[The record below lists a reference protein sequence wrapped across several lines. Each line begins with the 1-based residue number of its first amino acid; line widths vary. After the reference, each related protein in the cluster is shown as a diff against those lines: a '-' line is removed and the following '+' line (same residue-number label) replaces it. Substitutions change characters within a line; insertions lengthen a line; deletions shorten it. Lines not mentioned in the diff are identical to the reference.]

1 MCMTLNHFT
10 CVSTNSSQ
18 ITKKKTYSALT
29 GENARNFLSG
39 LFVQVTHT
47 KSYMFLCFF
56 FLVGMAWLD
65 FLSLL

>member
-1 MCMTLNHFT
+1 MCMTLNLHL
-10 CVSTNSSQ
+10 CVNKFFSNYQ
-18 ITKKKTYSALT
+18 KKT

-39 LFVQVTHT
+39 LFLQVTHT
-47 KSYMFLCFF
+47 KTYMFLYFV